1 LSLTIAIHSY
11 RGGTG
16 KSSITASLATLLA
29 AEGRAVGVVD
39 TDIHSPGIHVIFGL
53 PEERMTLALNDYLW
67 GRCPLRDAAYDV
79 SPPMPD
85 QSGERPV
92 PGRVFL
98 IPSSVRAGEIAR
110 VLREGYDV
118 GKLTDGFRGV
128 VEELRLDFL
137 LIDTH
142 PGVNEET
149 LLSVAI
155 SDLLLLVLRP
165 DRQDFQGT
173 AVTVELA
180 RRLGVPATR
189 VVVNKVPAGMD
200 WEQIRAQ
207 VESAYESPVVAML
220 PLSEEVAQL
229 ASTGVFAVRHPAH
242 AFTAGL
248 RQVAR
253 DLLAGVRGGPG
264 DGR

>member
-1 LSLTIAIHSY
+1 MAARTISIHSY

-29 AEGRAVGVVD
+29 AEGRRVGVVD

-53 PEERMTLALNDYLW
+53 AEDRVTLALNDYLW
-67 GRCPLRDAAYDV
+67 SRCPLRDAAYDV
-79 SPPMPD
+79 TPPMPER
-85 QSGERPV
+85 SGEGPE
-92 PGRVFL
+92 PGRVLL
-98 IPSSVRAGEIAR
+98 IPSSVKPGEIAR

-118 GKLTDGFRGV
+118 ARLTDGFRRV
-128 VEELRLDFL
+128 VDELRLDVL

-180 RRLGVPATR
+180 HRLGVPEIQAI
-189 VVVNKVPAGMD
+189 VNKVPGGMD
-200 WEQIRAQ
+200 WDQVRAQ
-207 VESAYESPVVAML
+207 VEAAYRAPVVAML
-220 PLSEEVAQL
+220 PLSEELAQL
-229 ASTGVFAVRHPAH
+229 ASSGVFAARHPAH
-242 AFTAGL
+242 AFTTGL

-253 DLLAGVRGGPG
+253 RMLG
-264 DGR
+264 

>member
-1 LSLTIAIHSY
+1 MSGKTISIHSY

-29 AEGRAVGVVD
+29 ADGRRVGVVD
-39 TDIHSPGIHVIFGL
+39 TDIHSPGIHVILGL
-53 PEERMTLALNDYLW
+53 PEERLSLALNDYLW

-79 SPPMPD
+79 TPPGAAE
-85 QSGERPV
+85 SASA
-92 PGRVFL
+92 GRVYL
-98 IPSSVRAGEIAR
+98 IPSSVKPGEIAR

-118 GKLTDGFRGV
+118 AKLTDGFRRIV
-128 VEELRLDFL
+128 DELRLDVL

-180 RRLGVPATR
+180 HRLGVPDLQ

-200 WEQIRAQ
+200 WEHVRAQ
-207 VESAYESPVVAML
+207 VESAFRAPVVAML
-220 PLSEEVAQL
+220 PLSEDVAQL
-229 ASTGVFAVRHPAH
+229 ASSGVFAVRHPAH
-242 AFTAGL
+242 AVTTGL

-253 DLLAGVRGGPG
+253 LIVS
-264 DGR
+264 